1 MSSIYETIKFS
12 SKTKMNLFVHSVNY
26 VQNHWHESLE
36 ILFILK
42 GNVNIVIDDTLYNLK
57 QEDVIVINMNE
68 IHTVSADGDNM
79 ILALQIPID
88 FIKYHYEDIENIK
101 FCNSVFL
108 EDENKDIVDE
118 IRHILAKTMWTYSKD
133 EEDCELKMQALVL
146 ELIYILCRNFKE
158 NNSLNNKNSNKYSER
173 LKRII
178 EFIDKN
184 YKEDITLSSLAER
197 EYLSSAYLSKF
208 FSKYMG
214 KNFHGYLSSIKLEH
228 AVKDLIYTDLSITEV
243 ALNNGF
249 SNEKTFFNL
258 FKNNI
263 YQDCTIFI
271 SNSNLYMANLNPESS
286 SILKSLEKENFI
298 IVTTYIT
305 ELCKFYNNNLDD
317 APYYLIKGINISHED
332 LSNVKLPNNKSF
344 FQDLYFSN
352 IFNCSL
358 PPIDPSIYDLS
369 NITFDSVSF
378 HPDTM
383 FSKLITSANFIYCE
397 FPSLDF
403 TSLDSDK
410 KINLS
415 YCKIGEGSTFPNDI
429 DFFIRNNFHS
439 CSLPNY
445 DYSHYNLTNNFLTI
459 SAFSSES
466 ILPLERYG
474 SKKFNIMNNMRYIPT
489 RYLSEYIQ
497 LCTIPDPRI
506 FLLKY
511 YENLS
516 EDDLFIFYQKYI
528 L

>member
-1 MSSIYETIKFS
+1 MSLSKYTLKKIIKNSPTCSNRETSNQYTNDI
-12 SKTKMNLFVHSVNY
+12 T
-26 VQNHWHESLE
+26 
-36 ILFILK
+36 
-42 GNVNIVIDDTLYNLK
+42 TLN
-57 QEDVIVINMNE
+57 N
-68 IHTVSADGDNM
+68 
-79 ILALQIPID
+79 
-88 FIKYHYEDIENIK
+88 
-101 FCNSVFL
+101 FL
-108 EDENKDIVDE
+108 E
-118 IRHILAKTMWTYSKD
+118 HILQFNT
-133 EEDCELKMQALVL
+133 
-146 ELIYILCRNFKE
+146 F
-158 NNSLNNKNSNKYSER
+158 
-173 LKRII
+173 
-178 EFIDKN
+178 
-184 YKEDITLSSLAER
+184 
-197 EYLSSAYLSKF
+197 EYFF
-208 FSKYMG
+208 FSE
-214 KNFHGYLSSIKLEH
+214 KNCYDLHKHFPQNKTFKHCVFVLPYLYHS
-228 AVKDLIYTDLSITEV
+228 
-243 ALNNGF
+243 
-249 SNEKTFFNL
+249 FFNL

-286 SILKSLEKENFI
+286 SILKSLEKKNFI

-415 YCKIGEGSTFPNDI
+415 YCKIGEGSTFPNDV